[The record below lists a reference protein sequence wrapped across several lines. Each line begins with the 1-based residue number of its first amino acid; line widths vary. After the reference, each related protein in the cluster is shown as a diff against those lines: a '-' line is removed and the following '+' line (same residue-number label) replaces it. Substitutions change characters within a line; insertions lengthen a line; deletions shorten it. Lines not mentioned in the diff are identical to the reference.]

1 MTPSLPAPESVRPP
15 CRWRWRRFLPRGN
28 GPGDSVGGD
37 TSGAAG
43 RATGRSGAPRAV
55 SPPSRGSEPRLEA
68 RGLEGRP
75 GSGAR
80 AAHRQALRAE
90 APARPQ
96 AKASPVLTL
105 RLPSLCGRDFSF
117 LFFFLLF
124 ICYNYR
130 FTGSCKNGTER
141 FPTPFIRFP
150 LEVVP
155 HITSGRC
162 HGREPTRGQRLCA
175 VPRRFITH
183 SFV

>member
-1 MTPSLPAPESVRPP
+1 MCVPPA
-15 CRWRWRRFLPRGN
+15 
-28 GPGDSVGGD
+28 GGD
-37 TSGAAG
+37 GGGFCPGEMDPETLWVETPQVQQG
-43 RATGRSGAPRAV
+43 RATGWSGAPRAV

-80 AAHRQALRAE
+80 CPSTGPQGRGSRPPPRPRPRPCSPCVRHLCVAATF
-90 APARPQ
+90 P
-96 AKASPVLTL
+96 
-105 RLPSLCGRDFSF
+105 FF
-117 LFFFLLF
+117 FFFLLF

-183 SFV
+183 SLV

>member
-15 CRWRWRRFLPRGN
+15 CRRRWRRFLPRGN

-43 RATGRSGAPRAV
+43 AGHRAERGTPGPCPRPPGGLNPGLRRGAWREGP
-55 SPPSRGSEPRLEA
+55 
-68 RGLEGRP
+68 GLAP
-75 GSGAR
+75 

-90 APARPQ
+90 APARPPGQ
-96 AKASPVLTL
+96 GLARAHLASAIFVWP
-105 RLPSLCGRDFSF
+105 RLF
-117 LFFFLLF
+117 LSFFFLLF

>member
-15 CRWRWRRFLPRGN
+15 ASGDGGGFC
-28 GPGDSVGGD
+28 PGEMDPETLWVE
-37 TSGAAG
+37 TPQVQPG
-43 RATGRSGAPRAV
+43 RATGWSGAPRAV

-90 APARPQ
+90 APARPPGQ
-96 AKASPVLTL
+96 GLARAHLASAIFVWP
-105 RLPSLCGRDFSF
+105 RLF

>member
-1 MTPSLPAPESVRPP
+1 MAEVSAPGKWTRRL
-15 CRWRWRRFLPRGN
+15 CGWRYLRC
-28 GPGDSVGGD
+28 
-37 TSGAAG
+37 
-43 RATGRSGAPRAV
+43 
-55 SPPSRGSEPRLEA
+55 SRG
-68 RGLEGRP
+68 GRP
-75 GSGAR
+75 GGAGHPGPCPR
-80 AAHRQALRAE
+80 PPGGLNPGSRRGAWREGPGLAPAAHRQALRAE

-105 RLPSLCGRDFSF
+105 RPPSLCGRDFAF

>member
-1 MTPSLPAPESVRPP
+1 MAEVSAPGKWTRRL
-15 CRWRWRRFLPRGN
+15 CGWRHLRC
-28 GPGDSVGGD
+28 
-37 TSGAAG
+37 
-43 RATGRSGAPRAV
+43 
-55 SPPSRGSEPRLEA
+55 SRG
-68 RGLEGRP
+68 GRP
-75 GSGAR
+75 GGAGHPGPCPRPPGGLNPGSRRGAWREGPGLVPALPIDRPSGQR
-80 AAHRQALRAE
+80 LP
-90 APARPQ
+90 PAPQ

-105 RLPSLCGRDFSF
+105 RPPSLCGRDVSF